1 MRLMV
6 LLAILAVVAFAL
18 GWWYFR
24 DTSETWEIIIDKEEV
39 ITETE
44 EAVERGREWLDE
56 AADEAEDVG
65 SEDEPGPLQGA
76 EERHNTEIESP
87 ESELQGAIP

>member
-1 MRLMV
+1 MRLIV
-6 LLAILAVVAFAL
+6 LLAILVVVAFAL

-39 ITETE
+39 ITDTE
-44 EAVERGREWLDE
+44 DAVERGREWL
-56 AADEAEDVG
+56 DEAEDVG
-65 SEDEPGPLQGA
+65 SEDEPGPLQEP
-76 EERHNTEIESP
+76 EERHDTETDSP